1 MNEVPMSIPNLI
13 LTKNYL
19 TASFLWRLKSSIST
33 TTVYGV
39 ERYVCLFDVI
49 DLQNMICYQYFAYL
63 TPSRRKNNVWE
74 KTRLVFI
81 PVSNNPPDL
90 QGFFYQL
97 FESVKNT
104 QLYQYA
110 KEEMDERISGFPQF
124 CFTYDCLRT
133 LLTLF
138 YDYYSFESMV

>member
-104 QLYQYA
+104 QLYRYTE
-110 KEEMDERISGFPQF
+110 EEMDE
-124 CFTYDCLRT
+124 
-133 LLTLF
+133 
-138 YDYYSFESMV
+138 